1 MNGGCF
7 FNFNFIFFLIL
18 YNLISSALVSLAVN
32 ERNRSVGEKIKIK
45 IKIGFIKVRL
55 GGGGRERSGN
65 KISEKQAL

>member
-7 FNFNFIFFLIL
+7 FNFYFFLIL
-18 YNLISSALVSLAVN
+18 YNLFSSALVSLAVN
-32 ERNRSVGEKIKIK
+32 ERNRSAGEKIKIK

-55 GGGGRERSGN
+55 GVGGRERSGN